1 MSTLEIRQEKDRVV
15 IPLELWR
22 RIKESLGLPE
32 DLREASRKLLEL
44 KESRE
49 KRGDWR
55 KLRGSLE
62 GIVSTRDLEE
72 EHKLEIERERKK
84 FGL

>member
-1 MSTLEIRQEKDRVV
+1 MALEIRQEKDRVV

-32 DLREASRKLLEL
+32 DLREASRKLLKL
-44 KESRE
+44 KSWE

-55 KLRGSLE
+55 KLRGSLK
-62 GIVSTRDLEE
+62 GTISTRDLEE
-72 EHKLEIERERKK
+72 EHEREIEREREK
-84 FGL
+84 FCL